1 MPVRDRVRF
10 ILDGELVELADVD
23 PARTVLEFLREDLAR
38 TGTKEGC
45 AEGDCG
51 ACTVLLAE
59 LDEDGKDVTVRAVN
73 ACIQFLATLDGK
85 ELLTVES
92 LAPPGGS
99 LHPVQRAMVEEHGS
113 QCGFCTPGFVMSL
126 FALFKSHPAPGRV
139 TIDDAL
145 AGNLCRCTGYRP
157 IVAAARRMYELAD
170 DGTWLTASAGSGVR
184 AGDRA
189 DRLAALQDDA
199 DLVISAGNRLFMAP
213 VTVDALAQAVR
224 DYPAATLLAGGT
236 DVGLWVT
243 KEYRDLETIIYLGRV
258 RDLARIE
265 ATGTALEIGAGVTL
279 TQAVPRL
286 LEHYPELEDAF
297 LRWAS
302 PPIRN
307 VATLAGNVANGSPIG
322 DSMPALM
329 AVGTEVVL
337 RRGSRRRSVPLDAFY
352 IDYRVKDL
360 DAGEFVE
367 RLRVPLPAD
376 NAVTRCYKV
385 SKRFDQDI
393 SSVCLGAHFLVEGS
407 VLRDV
412 RLAYGGMAPTVT
424 RARHAEAALE
434 GRALD
439 DAAIADAMEAV
450 LQDFEPISDMRASA
464 AYRREISR
472 NLIKRLQLDVSGV
485 TTSVY
490 HYGRAS

>member
-1 MPVRDRVRF
+1 MAVRDRVRF

-23 PARTVLEFLREDLAR
+23 PTRTVLQYLREDRVR

-51 ACTVLLAE
+51 ACTVAVLE
-59 LDEDGKDVTVRAVN
+59 LDDAGTSISVRAVN

-92 LAPPGGS
+92 LAPPGGP
-99 LHPVQRAMVEEHGS
+99 LHPVQQAMVAEHGS

-126 FALFKSHPAPGRV
+126 FALLKSNPAPDRV
-139 TIDDAL
+139 DIDDAL

-170 DGTWLTASAGSGVR
+170 DSDWLTAGAGVPAR
-184 AGDRA
+184 NRVERLLALRDEADLVVTAGDR
-189 DRLAALQDDA
+189 R
-199 DLVISAGNRLFMAP
+199 FMAP
-213 VTVDALAQAVR
+213 ATVDALARAVSEFP
-224 DYPAATLLAGGT
+224 DATVLAGGT

-243 KEYRDLETIIYLGRV
+243 KDYRDIDAVIYIGRV
-258 RDLARIE
+258 RELKRIE
-265 ATGTALEIGAGVTL
+265 STDAALDIGAGVTL
-279 TQAVPRL
+279 TRAVPYL
-286 LEHYPELEDAF
+286 LEHYPDFEEAF

-307 VATLAGNVANGSPIG
+307 AATLAGNVANGSPIG

-329 AVGTEVVL
+329 AVGTEVIL
-337 RRGSRRRSVPLDAFY
+337 RQGSNRRSVPLDAFY
-352 IDYRVKDL
+352 IDYQRKDL
-360 DAGEFVE
+360 RAGEFVE
-367 RLRVPLPAD
+367 RLRVPLPKD

-393 SSVCLGAHFLVEGS
+393 SSVCLGAHLQFDDGVA
-407 VLRDV
+407 RNV
-412 RLAYGGMAPTVT
+412 RLAYGGMAATVR
-424 RARHAEAALE
+424 RALEAERALE
-434 GRALD
+434 GRRLD
-439 DAAIADAMEAV
+439 DAAITDAMAAV
-450 LQDFEPISDMRASA
+450 ELDFEPISDSRASA
-464 AYRREISR
+464 GYRREISR

-485 TTSVY
+485 ATSVY
-490 HYGRAS
+490 RYGRAS